1 MVIPSGWQKLGALV
15 LEERQVVVPVLEE
28 TEAEQLVAAVQAVKV
43 GHPHANL

>member
-1 MVIPSGWQKLGALV
+1 MVLPSAWQKLVALV

-28 TEAEQLVAAVQAVKV
+28 TEAEQLAAAAQAVKV